1 MTRQKDIL
9 DELTK
14 DELLA
19 WLRTQFFIQLPKR
32 SEILYMRWSKQSDD
46 VLAAMVAESKWSD
59 GIDFAERDRLAL
71 QVNEK
76 TCFKEKLRL
85 LELIEPFHEAYA
97 DHFKRYEA
105 LQLKQRKV
113 DRLYEQIDIERQKEL
128 RSK

>member
-19 WLRTQFFIQLPKR
+19 WVRTQFIQLPKR
-32 SEILYMRWSKQSDD
+32 SEILYMRWSQQSADL
-46 VLAAMVAESKWSD
+46 VAAFEAESRWSD

-71 QVNEK
+71 QVNET
-76 TCFKEKLRL
+76 TCLEEKLRL
-85 LELIEPFHEAYA
+85 LDLMEPYGKAWT

-105 LQLKQRKV
+105 LKVKEKKV
-113 DRLYEQIDIERQKEL
+113 DKLYDQIDIERQKEL
-128 RSK
+128 RS

>member
-19 WLRTQFFIQLPKR
+19 WLRTQFFIELPKR

-46 VLAAMVAESKWSD
+46 LLAAMVAESKWSD
-59 GIDFAERDRLAL
+59 GFDFAERDRLAV
-71 QVNEK
+71 QANET

-85 LELIEPFHEAYA
+85 LDLIEPFHQAYA

-105 LQLKQRKV
+105 LQLKQKKV
-113 DRLYEQIDIERQKEL
+113 DKLYEQIDIERQKEL
-128 RSK
+128 RS